1 VLRDPDVAASRA
13 AVERVGPGR
22 FEPNQFVPRTQLAY
36 SLLQSLGLQDV
47 AEAFTGPVTY
57 MDTDNTRIPV
67 TDLGAVPAALHGYIQ
82 YALDLNVIRP
92 TVVGSAEGRV
102 ALFEPNRLVT
112 RAEYAVS
119 TVHARDAHGARCIS
133 ADPRPEC

>member
-1 VLRDPDVAASRA
+1 
-13 AVERVGPGR
+13 
-22 FEPNQFVPRTQLAY
+22 
-36 SLLQSLGLQDV
+36 
-47 AEAFTGPVTY
+47 
-57 MDTDNTRIPV
+57 
-67 TDLGAVPAALHGYIQ
+67 
-82 YALDLNVIRP
+82 
-92 TVVGSAEGRV
+92 V